1 MLLNKKRPALLICS
15 TLIGSLL
22 VGCSTTDEPAS
33 ENFVM
38 PTDRELL
45 LNGQFANDDDW
56 WVAGAGLK
64 VKDAEACINITNP
77 GSKSWDVILGQG
89 GFGLIKGQTYTLEFN
104 ARADVE
110 TTFKAL
116 IQHQGEPYTTYFSKN
131 INVTNRS
138 APFTYT
144 FTHLK
149 NSDAN
154 TDFQMQLG
162 AQKPATVCFRNISLK
177 IN

>member
-1 MLLNKKRPALLICS
+1 MLLNKKRPALLIFS

-22 VGCSTTDEPAS
+22 VGCSTTDDPS
-33 ENFVM
+33 SDNIVL
-38 PTDRELL
+38 PTDRELI

-56 WVAGAGLK
+56 WVAGAGLT
-64 VKDAEACINITNP
+64 VKNAEGCIDIRSP

-104 ARADVE
+104 ARANVD
-110 TTFKAL
+110 TTFKTL
-116 IQHQGEPYTTYFSKN
+116 IQHQGAPYTTYFSKN
-131 INVTNRS
+131 ISVTDKS

-149 NSDAN
+149 KSDAD